1 MDFAPPTLFLYCY
14 RFAYSHL
21 EVEGQPLVLDDYVIY
36 KPTEDFPVELVSR
49 VHSIYGFEDI
59 FYSLRFGYATFFSR
73 LYFPLLLFKHFH
85 LVGNLS
91 CPCHIRLVCNLAR
104 PFLLVDVNHLGL
116 ETLYLEHHLLP
127 TVIFLLPQ
135 RVENILF
142 QYLFD

>member
-73 LYFPLLLFKHFH
+73 LYFQALPL
-85 LVGNLS
+85 GRQS
-91 CPCHIRLVCNLAR
+91 
-104 PFLLVDVNHLGL
+104 
-116 ETLYLEHHLLP
+116 LLP
-127 TVIFLLPQ
+127 LPHTPRMQSRPTVSFG
-135 RVENILF
+135 
-142 QYLFD
+142 